1 MKKLLFLAM
10 CLFTVRT
17 VSAQGYYYGP
27 RHRRPPR
34 RVVERSQPQRRY
46 DDFYTP
52 KVGLA
57 VGLNVSNTVD
67 AYNSNYSSSSLA
79 GWHAGLTFDVPII
92 YPLSFAP
99 EVLFSQKGYEVND
112 RDGNFTQRTNY
123 IDVPLLAKF
132 RVVRGFNLLVGPQ
145 LTFLTSTK
153 NTYESA
159 LGTSVDHIDNDAS
172 HSYVAGVVGVS
183 FDINRNVEIRG
194 RYNIDL
200 GENRPYADQ
209 NLPDYRNQVWQ
220 IGLGFKFQ

>member
-1 MKKLLFLAM
+1 MKKLLFLAI
-10 CLFTVRT
+10 CLFTVAGS
-17 VSAQGYYYGP
+17 VSAQGYYGP
-27 RHRRPPR
+27 RYRRRPPR
-34 RVVERSQPQRRY
+34 PVERRQPQRRY

-52 KVGLA
+52 KVGVA
-57 VGLNVSNTVD
+57 VGLNASNTVD
-67 AYNSNYSSSSLA
+67 AYNSNYSSSGIA

-99 EVLFSQKGYEVND
+99 EVLFSQKGYEANGPD
-112 RDGNFTQRTNY
+112 YKFTQRTNY

-132 RVVRGFNLLVGPQ
+132 RVVRGFNLLIGPQ

-153 NTYESA
+153 NTYESG
-159 LGTSVDHIDNDAS
+159 LGVQIDHIDNDAS

-183 FDINRNVEIRG
+183 VDINRNVEIRG

-200 GENRPYADQ
+200 GENQPYADQ
-209 NLPDYRNQVWQ
+209 NLPSYRNQVWQ